1 MPAIAFIG
9 YGSLASGL
17 AEGIASAGEAKLRAY
32 SRPRADLDSAAVMR
46 RRMEAAGVQGR
57 ESIESAV
64 AGADIVIAAVPAA
77 AAAEVA
83 AACAHALSN
92 GTLYIDPS
100 PLPPAAKERLSA
112 EMAAAGA
119 EYVDVAVLGTVA
131 TDGARVPML
140 AAGPGA
146 ERWAEA
152 GRSLGLKIS
161 VVDAPPGGAST
172 VKLLRSVFMKGRD
185 ALILEMLLA
194 ARQYGVERAIL
205 DSMPPGEPFEALA
218 ERVVCSLALH
228 AERRADELAASA
240 QLVSEAGVEPL
251 ATLGGYQR
259 LRWLAELRLRDHYGT
274 APPDHL
280 EAVLEL
286 VEQLAAHGATGPPKP
301 DRACRATG
309 PRGFGEWQC
318 SP

>member
-1 MPAIAFIG
+1 VSAIAFIG
-9 YGSLASGL
+9 YGSLASEL
-17 AEGIASAGEAKLRAY
+17 AKGIASADDVELRAY
-32 SRPRADLDSAAVMR
+32 SRPPADPGSATVMR
-46 RRMEAAGVQGR
+46 RRMEAAGVQSR
-57 ESIESAV
+57 ESIETAV

-83 AACAHALSN
+83 AACSHALGD

-112 EMAAAGA
+112 ELAVAGA
-119 EYVDVAVLGTVA
+119 AYVDVAVLGTVA

-152 GRSLGLKIS
+152 GRSFGLQIS
-161 VVDAPPGGAST
+161 VVDGPPGRAST

-194 ARQYGVERAIL
+194 ARQYGLERAIL

-218 ERVVCSLALH
+218 ERVVCSLALY

-259 LRWLAELRLRDHYGT
+259 LRRLADLRLRDHYGT

-280 EAVLEL
+280 EAVLAL
-286 VEQLAAHGATGPPKP
+286 VEQLGAPGSTGPL
-301 DRACRATG
+301 
-309 PRGFGEWQC
+309 
-318 SP
+318 